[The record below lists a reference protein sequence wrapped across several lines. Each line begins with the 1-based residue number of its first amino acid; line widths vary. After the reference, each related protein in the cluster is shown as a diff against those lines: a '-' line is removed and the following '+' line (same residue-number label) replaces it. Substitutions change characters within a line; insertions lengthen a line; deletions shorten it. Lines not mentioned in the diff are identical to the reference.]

1 MVPASLQASQPPA
14 RAAVGTHRSAGRYSG
29 VPVTTSKL
37 CMLFFFSLWCIFQ
50 PLTPG
55 AGSCLCAL
63 FPNSCLRYFLAAACK
78 HCRYTSG
85 FRYLICCKRVTRVGI
100 RASYH
105 ITSGTA
111 ISARLLWEGR
121 TTLASSGGE
130 PEQPHGSKQ
139 LEFGVGS
146 QKLVQGSVT

>member
-1 MVPASLQASQPPA
+1 MVLASLQASQPPA
-14 RAAVGTHRSAGRYSG
+14 CAAVGTHRTAGRYSG

-37 CMLFFFSLWCIFQ
+37 CMLFFSLMVQ

-85 FRYLICCKRVTRVGI
+85 FRCLICCKRATRVGI

-105 ITSGTA
+105 VTSGTV

-121 TTLASSGGE
+121 TTLASSGVE
-130 PEQPHGSKQ
+130 LEQPHGSKQ

-146 QKLVQGSVT
+146 QKLVRGSVT